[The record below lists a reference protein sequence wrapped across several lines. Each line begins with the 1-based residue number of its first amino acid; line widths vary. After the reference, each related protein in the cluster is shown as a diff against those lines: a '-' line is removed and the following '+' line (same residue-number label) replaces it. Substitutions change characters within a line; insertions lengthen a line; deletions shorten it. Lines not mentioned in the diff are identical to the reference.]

1 MYLNKF
7 RENKGA
13 RGDFSSGSQGQSM
26 NTFSLFQRVIAVCS
40 FILCMFAGT
49 AVQAKDKTALLF
61 IPLDNRPVCFSYPV
75 KVMEAAGYKIYTPPE
90 KLLATRT
97 APADTEKLW
106 KWLES
111 RAEKVDAAVIS
122 TDALIYGGLVASRTH
137 SMSMP
142 ELEAKVRRLQNL
154 RMDKD
159 TRLYGFST
167 LMRTPRESY
176 GNVEPAYY
184 SNVGPAIFRY
194 SQLSDKSD
202 LHAETL
208 LEDFEV
214 GAFERNLAKAH
225 LKDWLDRRNK
235 NMEINHQLA
244 MLTRVGRFEYF
255 AIGKDDN
262 APLSHT
268 HMEAR
273 KIILNNGYLSDESFQ
288 ILPGVDQLG
297 LLLLTRAANALSRK
311 SPAVYTMYVEGVGP
325 KTIPQYSDLPLGKS
339 VPEQVIAAG
348 GKIVYSPDAADVVL
362 AINTPADGTM
372 YDSTNLSNSYYA
384 SPANKRYIVNLGKML
399 ERGVNISL
407 ADVAFSNGGDNG
419 FMNEMSLRGFTE
431 KLSAY
436 NGWNTA
442 DNTVGF
448 AIAQGM
454 LAPQIAKDKQLM
466 LMRERILDDWYYQS
480 NARRIITD
488 ELEKNKKEAYKYTLN
503 EMMPKI
509 KKQAMG
515 IISRLAVNYDITAGT
530 KFDVVFPWN
539 RLFEV
544 DIVKLKQDKGN
555 LRFRSRSAKGLLP
568 DVPVYTK

>member
-1 MYLNKF
+1 
-7 RENKGA
+7 
-13 RGDFSSGSQGQSM
+13 M
-26 NTFSLFQRVIAVCS
+26 NRVHPFHSLITIVS
-40 FILCMFAGT
+40 LILCLLSGT
-49 AVQAKDKTALLF
+49 TALAKEKAAFLF
-61 IPLDNRPVCFSYPV
+61 IPMDNRPVCYSYPV

-97 APADTEKLW
+97 TPADTEKLW

-137 SMSMP
+137 SLSLA
-142 ELEAKVRRLQNL
+142 ELETRVKRLQNL

-184 SNVGPAIFRY
+184 SNVGPAIYRY

-214 GAFERNLAKAH
+214 GAFERNLAKDH

-244 MLTRVGRFEYF
+244 MLTRVGRFDYF

-273 KIILNNGYLSDESFQ
+273 KISLQNAYLSDASFQ

-297 LLLLTRAANALSRK
+297 LLLLTRAANVLSGQ
-311 SPAVYTMYVEGVGP
+311 SPKVYPMYVEGAGP

-348 GKIVYSPDAADVVL
+348 GEIAYSPDAADVVL
-362 AINTPADGTM
+362 AINTPADGIM
-372 YDSTNLSNSYYA
+372 YDSTNLSNQYYA
-384 SPANKRYIVNLGKML
+384 SPANKRYIVNLGRML

-419 FMNEMSLRGFTE
+419 FMNEMSLRGFTD

-442 DNTVGF
+442 DNTIGF
-448 AIAQGM
+448 AVSQGM
-454 LAPQIAKDKQLM
+454 LAPQITKDKQLM

-480 NARRIITD
+480 NARRLITD
-488 ELEKNKKEAYKYTLN
+488 ELEKNKKTAYKYALN
-503 EMMPKI
+503 DMMPKI
-509 KKQAMG
+509 KKQALD
-515 IISRLAVNYDITAGT
+515 IIGRLAVNYDITAGT

-544 DIVKLKQDKGN
+544 DVVKLQQDKSN
-555 LRFRSRSAKGLLP
+555 LRFRSRSAKGMLP
-568 DVPVYTK
+568 DVPVYSK

>member
-1 MYLNKF
+1 
-7 RENKGA
+7 
-13 RGDFSSGSQGQSM
+13 M
-26 NTFSLFQRVIAVCS
+26 NTFSLFRRVIAVCS

-49 AVQAKDKTALLF
+49 AVQAKEKTALLF

-273 KIILNNGYLSDESFQ
+273 KITLNNGYISDESFQ

-311 SPAVYTMYVEGVGP
+311 SPTVYPMYVEGVGP

-488 ELEKNKKEAYKYTLN
+488 ELEKNRKEAYKYALN

-544 DIVKLKQDKGN
+544 DIVKLQQDKGN

>member
-1 MYLNKF
+1 M
-7 RENKGA
+7 
-13 RGDFSSGSQGQSM
+13 
-26 NTFSLFQRVIAVCS
+26 
-40 FILCMFAGT
+40 
-49 AVQAKDKTALLF
+49 
-61 IPLDNRPVCFSYPV
+61 DNRPVCFSYPV

-97 APADTEKLW
+97 TPADTEKLW

-137 SMSMP
+137 SLP
-142 ELEAKVRRLQNL
+142 VAELERRVNRLKDL
-154 RMDKD
+154 HMDKNI
-159 TRLYGFST
+159 RFYGFST

-184 SNVGPAIFRY
+184 SHVGPAIYRY

-235 NMEINHQLA
+235 NMDVNRELA
-244 MLTRVGRFEYF
+244 MLARMGRFDYF

-273 KIILNNGYLSDESFQ
+273 KISFSNADVSDETFQ

-297 LLLLTRAANALSRK
+297 LLLLTRAANELSHQAPK
-311 SPAVYTMYVEGVGP
+311 VYQMYVEGVGP
-325 KTIPQYSDLPLGKS
+325 KTIPQYSDLPLGTS
-339 VPEQVIAAG
+339 IPEQIIAAG

-362 AINTPADGTM
+362 AINTPANGTM
-372 YDSTNLSNSYYA
+372 YDSTSLSNQYFA
-384 SPANKRYIVNLGKML
+384 SPANKRYIANLGKML
-399 ERGVNISL
+399 DRGVNVSL

-419 FMNEMSLRGFTE
+419 FMNEMSLRGYTD

-442 DNTVGF
+442 DNTIGF
-448 AIAQGM
+448 AISQGM
-454 LAPQIAKDKQLM
+454 LAPKIAKEKQLL
-466 LMRERILDDWYYQS
+466 LMRERIIDDWYYQS
-480 NARRIITD
+480 NARRLITD
-488 ELEKNKKEAYKYTLN
+488 ELEKEKKAAYKYTLN
-503 EMMPKI
+503 EMAPRV
-509 KKQAMG
+509 KKEALAV
-515 IISRLAVNYDITAGT
+515 INRLAVNYDITAGT
-530 KFDVVFPWN
+530 QYKLDFPWN

-544 DIVKLKQDKGN
+544 DITNVKQSKDK
-555 LRFRSRSAKGLLP
+555 LRNRSRSAKGLLP
-568 DVPVYTK
+568 DVPVYSK

>member
-1 MYLNKF
+1 
-7 RENKGA
+7 
-13 RGDFSSGSQGQSM
+13 M

-40 FILCMFAGT
+40 FILCMFAET
-49 AVQAKDKTALLF
+49 AVQAKEKAALLF

-273 KIILNNGYLSDESFQ
+273 KILLNNGYLSDESFQ

-297 LLLLTRAANALSRK
+297 LLLLTRAANALSKK
-311 SPAVYTMYVEGVGP
+311 SPTVYPMYVEGVGP

-339 VPEQVIAAG
+339 VPEQVVAAG

-509 KKQAMG
+509 KKQAMD

>member
-1 MYLNKF
+1 MFSKF
-7 RENKGA
+7 TGWSN
-13 RGDFSSGSQGQSM
+13 QWLIM
-26 NTFSLFQRVIAVCS
+26 NRFRFAFKWISIFN
-40 FILCMFAGT
+40 FILFTVLGFVFLEA
-49 AVQAKDKTALLF
+49 AALAKEKSAFIF

-97 APADTEKLW
+97 TPADTEKLW

-137 SMSMP
+137 SLP
-142 ELEAKVRRLQNL
+142 VAELERRVNRLKDL
-154 RMDKD
+154 HMDKNI
-159 TRLYGFST
+159 RFYGFST

-184 SNVGPAIFRY
+184 SHVGPAIYRY

-235 NMEINHQLA
+235 NMDVNRELA
-244 MLTRVGRFEYF
+244 MLARMGRFDYF

-273 KIILNNGYLSDESFQ
+273 KISFSNADVSDETFQ

-297 LLLLTRAANALSRK
+297 LLLLTRAANELSHQAPK
-311 SPAVYTMYVEGVGP
+311 VYQMYVEGVGP
-325 KTIPQYSDLPLGKS
+325 KTIPQYSDLPLGTS
-339 VPEQVIAAG
+339 IPEQIIAAG

-362 AINTPADGTM
+362 AINTPANGTM
-372 YDSTNLSNSYYA
+372 YDSTSLSNQYFA
-384 SPANKRYIVNLGKML
+384 SPANKRYIANLGKML
-399 ERGVNISL
+399 DRGVNVSL

-419 FMNEMSLRGFTE
+419 FMNEMSLRGYTD

-442 DNTVGF
+442 DNTIGF
-448 AIAQGM
+448 AISQGM
-454 LAPQIAKDKQLM
+454 LAPKIAKEKQLL
-466 LMRERILDDWYYQS
+466 LMRERIIDDWYYQS
-480 NARRIITD
+480 NARRLITD
-488 ELEKNKKEAYKYTLN
+488 ELEKEKKAAYKYTLN
-503 EMMPKI
+503 EMAPRV
-509 KKQAMG
+509 KKEALAV
-515 IISRLAVNYDITAGT
+515 INRLAVNYDITAGT
-530 KFDVVFPWN
+530 QYKLDFPWN

-544 DIVKLKQDKGN
+544 DITNIKQSKDKLRNK
-555 LRFRSRSAKGLLP
+555 SRSAKGLLP
-568 DVPVYTK
+568 DVPVYSK

>member
-1 MYLNKF
+1 MFSKF
-7 RENKGA
+7 TGWSN
-13 RGDFSSGSQGQSM
+13 QWLIM
-26 NTFSLFQRVIAVCS
+26 NRFRFAFKWISIFN
-40 FILCMFAGT
+40 FILF
-49 AVQAKDKTALLF
+49 TALGFVFSEAAALAKEKSAFIF
-61 IPLDNRPVCFSYPV
+61 IPMDNRPVCFSYPV

-97 APADTEKLW
+97 TPADTEKLW

-137 SMSMP
+137 SLP
-142 ELEAKVRRLQNL
+142 VAELERRVNRLKDL
-154 RMDKD
+154 HMDKNI
-159 TRLYGFST
+159 RFYGFST

-184 SNVGPAIFRY
+184 SHVGPAIYRY

-235 NMEINHQLA
+235 NMDVNRELA
-244 MLTRVGRFEYF
+244 MLARMGRFDYF

-273 KIILNNGYLSDESFQ
+273 KISFSNADVSDETFQ

-297 LLLLTRAANALSRK
+297 LLLLTRAANELSHQAPK
-311 SPAVYTMYVEGVGP
+311 VYQMYVEGVGP
-325 KTIPQYSDLPLGKS
+325 KTIPQYSDLPLGTS
-339 VPEQVIAAG
+339 IPEQIIAAG

-362 AINTPADGTM
+362 AINTPANGTM
-372 YDSTNLSNSYYA
+372 YDSTSLSNQYFA
-384 SPANKRYIVNLGKML
+384 SPANKRYIANLGKML
-399 ERGVNISL
+399 DRGVNVSL

-419 FMNEMSLRGFTE
+419 FMNEMSLRGYTD

-442 DNTVGF
+442 DNTIGF
-448 AIAQGM
+448 AISQGM
-454 LAPQIAKDKQLM
+454 LAPKIAKEKQLL
-466 LMRERILDDWYYQS
+466 LMRERIIDDWYYQS
-480 NARRIITD
+480 NARRLITD
-488 ELEKNKKEAYKYTLN
+488 ELEKEKKAAYKYTLN
-503 EMMPKI
+503 EMAPRV
-509 KKQAMG
+509 KKEALAV
-515 IISRLAVNYDITAGT
+515 INRLAVNYDITAGT
-530 KFDVVFPWN
+530 QYKLDFPWN

-544 DIVKLKQDKGN
+544 DITNVKQSKDK
-555 LRFRSRSAKGLLP
+555 LRNKSRSAKGLLP
-568 DVPVYTK
+568 DVPVYSK

>member
-1 MYLNKF
+1 MKTWSFCFKLIAALHF
-7 RENKGA
+7 ILLTVLGFAFFETQVEAREKEKGA
-13 RGDFSSGSQGQSM
+13 
-26 NTFSLFQRVIAVCS
+26 
-40 FILCMFAGT
+40 FI
-49 AVQAKDKTALLF
+49 F
-61 IPLDNRPVCFSYPV
+61 IPLDDRPVCYSYPV
-75 KVMEAAGYKIYTPPE
+75 KVMEAAGYKILTPPE
-90 KLLATRT
+90 KFLATRT
-97 APADTEKLW
+97 TPADTEKLW

-137 SMSMP
+137 MLPMAA
-142 ELEAKVRRLQNL
+142 LEAKVNRLKDLQ
-154 RMDKD
+154 MDKD
-159 TRLYGFST
+159 IRFYGFST

-184 SNVGPAIFRY
+184 SNVGPAIYRY

-202 LHAETL
+202 LHAESL

-235 NMEINHQLA
+235 NMEVNRQLA
-244 MLTRVGRFEYF
+244 MLARMGRFDYF

-273 KIILNNGYLSDESFQ
+273 KISFSNADVSDESFQ

-297 LLLLTRAANALSRK
+297 LLLLTRAANELSGTVPK
-311 SPAVYTMYVEGVGP
+311 VYQMYVEGVGP
-325 KTIPQYSDLPLGKS
+325 KTIPQYSDLPLGTS
-339 VPEQVIAAG
+339 VPEQIIAAG
-348 GKIVYSPDAADVVL
+348 GKIVYQPEAADVVL

-372 YDSTNLSNSYYA
+372 YDSTSLSNQYFA
-384 SPANKRYIVNLGKML
+384 SPANKRYIANLGKML

-419 FMNEMSLRGFTE
+419 FMNEMSLRGYTD

-442 DNTVGF
+442 DNTIGF
-448 AIAQGM
+448 AISQGM
-454 LAPQIAKDKQLM
+454 LAPKIEKEKQLM
-466 LMRERILDDWYYQS
+466 LMRERVLDDWYYQS
-480 NARRIITD
+480 NARRLITD
-488 ELEKNKKEAYKYTLN
+488 ELEKAKKTEYKYTLN
-503 EMMPKI
+503 DMMPKVR
-509 KKQAMG
+509 KQAFDIMN
-515 IISRLAVNYDITAGT
+515 RLAANYDITAGT

-544 DIVKLKQDKGN
+544 DIVKLKQEKSK
-555 LRFRSRSAKGLLP
+555 LRSKSRSAKGLLP
-568 DVPVYTK
+568 DVPVYSK

>member
-1 MYLNKF
+1 
-7 RENKGA
+7 
-13 RGDFSSGSQGQSM
+13 M

-49 AVQAKDKTALLF
+49 VVQAKDKTALLF

-273 KIILNNGYLSDESFQ
+273 KITLNNGYLSDESFQ

-311 SPAVYTMYVEGVGP
+311 SPTVYPMYVEGVGP

-488 ELEKNKKEAYKYTLN
+488 ELEKNRKEAYKYALN

-509 KKQAMG
+509 KKQAMD

>member
-1 MYLNKF
+1 MFSKF
-7 RENKGA
+7 TGWSN
-13 RGDFSSGSQGQSM
+13 QWLIM
-26 NTFSLFQRVIAVCS
+26 NRFRFAFKWISIFN
-40 FILCMFAGT
+40 FILF
-49 AVQAKDKTALLF
+49 TALGFVFSEAAALAKEKSAFIF

-97 APADTEKLW
+97 TPADTEKLW

-137 SMSMP
+137 SLP
-142 ELEAKVRRLQNL
+142 VAELERRVNRLKDL
-154 RMDKD
+154 HMDKNI
-159 TRLYGFST
+159 RFYGFST

-184 SNVGPAIFRY
+184 SHVGPAIYRY

-235 NMEINHQLA
+235 NMDVNRELA
-244 MLTRVGRFEYF
+244 MLARMGRFDYF

-273 KIILNNGYLSDESFQ
+273 KISFSNADVSDETFQ

-297 LLLLTRAANALSRK
+297 LLLLTRAANELSHQAPK
-311 SPAVYTMYVEGVGP
+311 VYQMYVEGVGP
-325 KTIPQYSDLPLGKS
+325 KTIPQYSDLPLGTS
-339 VPEQVIAAG
+339 IPEQIIAAG

-362 AINTPADGTM
+362 AINTPANGTM
-372 YDSTNLSNSYYA
+372 YDSTSLSNQYFA
-384 SPANKRYIVNLGKML
+384 SPANKRYIANLGKML
-399 ERGVNISL
+399 DRGVNVSL

-419 FMNEMSLRGFTE
+419 FMNEMSLRGYTD

-442 DNTVGF
+442 DNTIGF
-448 AIAQGM
+448 AISQGM
-454 LAPQIAKDKQLM
+454 LAPKIAKEKQLL
-466 LMRERILDDWYYQS
+466 LMRERIIDDWYYQS
-480 NARRIITD
+480 NARRLITD
-488 ELEKNKKEAYKYTLN
+488 ELEKEKKAAYKYTLN
-503 EMMPKI
+503 EMAPRV
-509 KKQAMG
+509 KKEALAV
-515 IISRLAVNYDITAGT
+515 INRLAVNYDITAGT
-530 KFDVVFPWN
+530 QYKLDFPWN

-544 DIVKLKQDKGN
+544 DITNVKQSKDK
-555 LRFRSRSAKGLLP
+555 LRNKSRSAKGLLP
-568 DVPVYTK
+568 DVPVYSK

>member
-1 MYLNKF
+1 MKTWSFCFKLIVALHF
-7 RENKGA
+7 ILLTVLGFAFSETQVEAREKEKGA
-13 RGDFSSGSQGQSM
+13 
-26 NTFSLFQRVIAVCS
+26 
-40 FILCMFAGT
+40 FI
-49 AVQAKDKTALLF
+49 F
-61 IPLDNRPVCFSYPV
+61 IPLDDRPVCYSYPV
-75 KVMEAAGYKIYTPPE
+75 KVMEAAGYKILTPPE
-90 KLLATRT
+90 KFLATRT
-97 APADTEKLW
+97 TPADTEKLW

-137 SMSMP
+137 MLPMAA
-142 ELEAKVRRLQNL
+142 LEAKVNRLKDLQ
-154 RMDKD
+154 MDKD
-159 TRLYGFST
+159 IRFYGFST

-184 SNVGPAIFRY
+184 SNVGPAIYRY

-202 LHAETL
+202 LHAESL

-235 NMEINHQLA
+235 NMEVNRQLA
-244 MLTRVGRFEYF
+244 MLARMGRFDYF
-255 AIGKDDN
+255 SIGKDDN

-273 KIILNNGYLSDESFQ
+273 KISFSNADVSDESFQ

-297 LLLLTRAANALSRK
+297 LLLLTRAANELSGTVPK
-311 SPAVYTMYVEGVGP
+311 VYQMYVEGVGP
-325 KTIPQYSDLPLGKS
+325 KTIPQYSDLPLGTS
-339 VPEQVIAAG
+339 VPEQIIAAG
-348 GKIVYSPDAADVVL
+348 GKIVYQPEAADVVL

-372 YDSTNLSNSYYA
+372 YDSTSLSNQYFA
-384 SPANKRYIVNLGKML
+384 SPANKRYIANLGKML

-419 FMNEMSLRGFTE
+419 FMNEMSLRGYTD

-442 DNTVGF
+442 DNTIGF

-454 LAPQIAKDKQLM
+454 LAPKIEKEKQLM
-466 LMRERILDDWYYQS
+466 LMRERVLDDWYYQS
-480 NARRIITD
+480 NARRLITD
-488 ELEKNKKEAYKYTLN
+488 ELEKAKKTEFKYTLN
-503 EMMPKI
+503 DMMPKVR
-509 KKQAMG
+509 KQAFDIMN
-515 IISRLAVNYDITAGT
+515 RLAANYDITAGT

-544 DIVKLKQDKGN
+544 DIVKLKQEKSK
-555 LRFRSRSAKGLLP
+555 LRSKSRSAKGLLP
-568 DVPVYTK
+568 DVPVYSK

>member
-1 MYLNKF
+1 
-7 RENKGA
+7 
-13 RGDFSSGSQGQSM
+13 M

-40 FILCMFAGT
+40 FILYMFAGT
-49 AVQAKDKTALLF
+49 AVQAKEKAALLF

-311 SPAVYTMYVEGVGP
+311 SPTVYPMYVEGVGP

-488 ELEKNKKEAYKYTLN
+488 ELEKNKKEAYKYALN

-509 KKQAMG
+509 KKQAMD

>member
-1 MYLNKF
+1 MKTWSFCFKLIATLHF
-7 RENKGA
+7 ILLTVLGFAFSETQVEAREKEKGA
-13 RGDFSSGSQGQSM
+13 
-26 NTFSLFQRVIAVCS
+26 
-40 FILCMFAGT
+40 FI
-49 AVQAKDKTALLF
+49 F
-61 IPLDNRPVCFSYPV
+61 IPLDDRPVCYSYPV
-75 KVMEAAGYKIYTPPE
+75 KVMEAAGYKILTPPE
-90 KLLATRT
+90 KFLATRT
-97 APADTEKLW
+97 TPADTEKLW

-137 SMSMP
+137 MLPMAA
-142 ELEAKVRRLQNL
+142 LEAKVNRLKDLQ
-154 RMDKD
+154 MDKD
-159 TRLYGFST
+159 IRFYGFST

-184 SNVGPAIFRY
+184 SNVGPAIYRY

-202 LHAETL
+202 LHAESL

-235 NMEINHQLA
+235 NMEVNRQLA
-244 MLTRVGRFEYF
+244 MLARMGRFDYF

-273 KIILNNGYLSDESFQ
+273 KISFSNADVSDESFQ

-297 LLLLTRAANALSRK
+297 LLLLTRAANELSGTVPK
-311 SPAVYTMYVEGVGP
+311 VYQMYVEGVGP
-325 KTIPQYSDLPLGKS
+325 KTIPQYSDLPLGTS
-339 VPEQVIAAG
+339 VPEQIIAAG
-348 GKIVYSPDAADVVL
+348 GKIVYQPEAADVVL

-372 YDSTNLSNSYYA
+372 YDSTSLSNQYFA
-384 SPANKRYIVNLGKML
+384 SPANKRYIANLGKML

-419 FMNEMSLRGFTE
+419 FMNEMSLRGYTD

-442 DNTVGF
+442 DNTIGF

-454 LAPQIAKDKQLM
+454 LAPKIEKEKQLM
-466 LMRERILDDWYYQS
+466 LMRERVLDDWYYQS
-480 NARRIITD
+480 NARRLITD
-488 ELEKNKKEAYKYTLN
+488 ELEKAKKTEFKYTLN
-503 EMMPKI
+503 DMMPKVR
-509 KKQAMG
+509 KQAFDIMN
-515 IISRLAVNYDITAGT
+515 RLAANYDITAGT

-544 DIVKLKQDKGN
+544 DIVKLKQEKSK
-555 LRFRSRSAKGLLP
+555 LRSKSRSAKGLLP
-568 DVPVYTK
+568 DVPVYSK

>member
-40 FILCMFAGT
+40 FILCMFSGT

-90 KLLATRT
+90 KLLATRS

-311 SPAVYTMYVEGVGP
+311 SPAVYPMYVEGVGP

-372 YDSTNLSNSYYA
+372 YDSTNLSNQYYA

-488 ELEKNKKEAYKYTLN
+488 ELEKNKKEAYKYALN

-509 KKQAMG
+509 KKQAMD

-544 DIVKLKQDKGN
+544 DIVKLQQDKGN
-555 LRFRSRSAKGLLP
+555 LRYRSRSAKGLLP
-568 DVPVYTK
+568 DVPIYTK

>member
-1 MYLNKF
+1 MKTWSFCFKLIAALHF
-7 RENKGA
+7 ILLTVLGVAFSETQVEAREKEKGA
-13 RGDFSSGSQGQSM
+13 
-26 NTFSLFQRVIAVCS
+26 
-40 FILCMFAGT
+40 FI
-49 AVQAKDKTALLF
+49 F
-61 IPLDNRPVCFSYPV
+61 IPLDDRPVCYSYPV
-75 KVMEAAGYKIYTPPE
+75 KVMEAAGYKILTPPE
-90 KLLATRT
+90 KFLATRT
-97 APADTEKLW
+97 TPADTEKLW

-137 SMSMP
+137 MLPMAA
-142 ELEAKVRRLQNL
+142 LEAKVNRLKDLQ
-154 RMDKD
+154 MDKD
-159 TRLYGFST
+159 IRFYGFST

-184 SNVGPAIFRY
+184 SNVGPAIYRY

-202 LHAETL
+202 LHAESL

-235 NMEINHQLA
+235 NMEVNRQLA
-244 MLTRVGRFEYF
+244 MLARMGRFDYF

-273 KIILNNGYLSDESFQ
+273 KISFSNADVSDESFQ

-297 LLLLTRAANALSRK
+297 LLLLTRAANELSGTVPK
-311 SPAVYTMYVEGVGP
+311 VYQMYVEGVGP
-325 KTIPQYSDLPLGKS
+325 KTIPQYSDLPLGTS
-339 VPEQVIAAG
+339 VPEQIIAAG
-348 GKIVYSPDAADVVL
+348 GKIVYQPEAADVVL

-372 YDSTNLSNSYYA
+372 YDSTSLSNQYFA
-384 SPANKRYIVNLGKML
+384 SPANKRYIANLGKML

-419 FMNEMSLRGFTE
+419 FMNEMSLRGYTD

-442 DNTVGF
+442 DNTIGF
-448 AIAQGM
+448 AISQGM
-454 LAPQIAKDKQLM
+454 LAPKIEKEKQLM
-466 LMRERILDDWYYQS
+466 LMRERVLDDWYYQS
-480 NARRIITD
+480 NARRLITD
-488 ELEKNKKEAYKYTLN
+488 ELEKAKKTEYKYTLN
-503 EMMPKI
+503 DMMPKVR
-509 KKQAMG
+509 KQAFDIMN
-515 IISRLAVNYDITAGT
+515 RLAANYDITAGT

-544 DIVKLKQDKGN
+544 DIVKLQQEKSK
-555 LRFRSRSAKGLLP
+555 LRSKSRSAKGLLP
-568 DVPVYTK
+568 DVPVYSK

>member
-1 MYLNKF
+1 MKTWSFCFKLIAALHF
-7 RENKGA
+7 ILLTVLGVAFSETQVEAREKEKGA
-13 RGDFSSGSQGQSM
+13 
-26 NTFSLFQRVIAVCS
+26 
-40 FILCMFAGT
+40 FI
-49 AVQAKDKTALLF
+49 F
-61 IPLDNRPVCFSYPV
+61 IPLDDRPVCYSYPV
-75 KVMEAAGYKIYTPPE
+75 KVMEAAGYKILTPPE
-90 KLLATRT
+90 KFLATRT
-97 APADTEKLW
+97 TPADTEKLW

-137 SMSMP
+137 MLPMAA
-142 ELEAKVRRLQNL
+142 LEAKVNRLKDLQ
-154 RMDKD
+154 MDKD
-159 TRLYGFST
+159 IRFYGFST

-184 SNVGPAIFRY
+184 SNVGPAIYRY

-202 LHAETL
+202 LHAESL

-235 NMEINHQLA
+235 NMEVNRQLA
-244 MLTRVGRFEYF
+244 MLARMGRFDYF

-273 KIILNNGYLSDESFQ
+273 KISFSNADVSDESFQ

-297 LLLLTRAANALSRK
+297 LLLLTRAANELSGTVPK
-311 SPAVYTMYVEGVGP
+311 VYQMYVEGVGP
-325 KTIPQYSDLPLGKS
+325 KTIPQYSDLPLGTS
-339 VPEQVIAAG
+339 VPEQIIAAG
-348 GKIVYSPDAADVVL
+348 GKIVYQPEAADVVL

-372 YDSTNLSNSYYA
+372 YDSTSLSNQYFA
-384 SPANKRYIVNLGKML
+384 SPANKRYIANLGKML

-419 FMNEMSLRGFTE
+419 FMNEMSLRGYTD

-442 DNTVGF
+442 DNTIGF
-448 AIAQGM
+448 AISQGM
-454 LAPQIAKDKQLM
+454 LAPKIEKEKQLM
-466 LMRERILDDWYYQS
+466 LMRERVLDDWYYQS
-480 NARRIITD
+480 NARRLITD
-488 ELEKNKKEAYKYTLN
+488 ELEKAKKTEYKYTLN
-503 EMMPKI
+503 DMMPKVR
-509 KKQAMG
+509 KQAFDIMN
-515 IISRLAVNYDITAGT
+515 RLAANYDITAGT

-544 DIVKLKQDKGN
+544 DIVKLKQEKSK
-555 LRFRSRSAKGLLP
+555 LRSKSRSAKGLLP
-568 DVPVYTK
+568 DVPVYSK

>member
-1 MYLNKF
+1 
-7 RENKGA
+7 
-13 RGDFSSGSQGQSM
+13 M
-26 NTFSLFQRVIAVCS
+26 NTFTLFQRVIAVCS
-40 FILCMFAGT
+40 FILCMLAGT
-49 AVQAKDKTALLF
+49 VVQAKEKTALLF

-97 APADTEKLW
+97 VPADTEKLW

-311 SPAVYTMYVEGVGP
+311 SPTVYPMYVEGVGP

-372 YDSTNLSNSYYA
+372 YDSTNLSNQYYA

-488 ELEKNKKEAYKYTLN
+488 ELEKNKKEAYKYALN

-509 KKQAMG
+509 KKQAMD

>member
-1 MYLNKF
+1 MFSKF
-7 RENKGA
+7 TGWSN
-13 RGDFSSGSQGQSM
+13 QWLIM
-26 NTFSLFQRVIAVCS
+26 NRFRFAFKWISIFN
-40 FILCMFAGT
+40 FILF
-49 AVQAKDKTALLF
+49 TALGFVFSEAAALAKEKSAFIF
-61 IPLDNRPVCFSYPV
+61 IPMDNRPVCFSYPV

-97 APADTEKLW
+97 TPADTEKLW

-137 SMSMP
+137 SLP
-142 ELEAKVRRLQNL
+142 VAELERRVNRLKDL
-154 RMDKD
+154 HMDKNI
-159 TRLYGFST
+159 RFYGFST

-184 SNVGPAIFRY
+184 SHVGPAIYRY

-235 NMEINHQLA
+235 NMDVNRELA
-244 MLTRVGRFEYF
+244 MLARMGRFDYF

-273 KIILNNGYLSDESFQ
+273 KISFSNADVSDETFQ

-297 LLLLTRAANALSRK
+297 LLLLTRAANELSHQAPK
-311 SPAVYTMYVEGVGP
+311 VYQMYVEGVGP
-325 KTIPQYSDLPLGKS
+325 KTIPQYSDLPLGTS
-339 VPEQVIAAG
+339 IPEQIIAAG

-362 AINTPADGTM
+362 AINTPANGTM
-372 YDSTNLSNSYYA
+372 YDSTSLSNQYFA
-384 SPANKRYIVNLGKML
+384 SPANKRYIANLGKML
-399 ERGVNISL
+399 DRGVNVSL

-419 FMNEMSLRGFTE
+419 FMNEMSLRGYTD

-442 DNTVGF
+442 DNTIGF
-448 AIAQGM
+448 AISQGM
-454 LAPQIAKDKQLM
+454 LAPKIAKEKQLL
-466 LMRERILDDWYYQS
+466 LMRERIIDDWYYQS
-480 NARRIITD
+480 NARRLITD
-488 ELEKNKKEAYKYTLN
+488 ELEKEKKAAYKYTLN
-503 EMMPKI
+503 EMAPRV
-509 KKQAMG
+509 KKEALAV
-515 IISRLAVNYDITAGT
+515 INRLAVNYDITAGT
-530 KFDVVFPWN
+530 QYKLEFPWN

-544 DIVKLKQDKGN
+544 DITNVKQSKDK
-555 LRFRSRSAKGLLP
+555 LRNKSRSAKGLLP
-568 DVPVYTK
+568 DVPVYSK

>member
-1 MYLNKF
+1 MKVIM
-7 RENKGA
+7 
-13 RGDFSSGSQGQSM
+13 SGVRLLQVLIT
-26 NTFSLFQRVIAVCS
+26 TFS
-40 FILCMFAGT
+40 FILCMLSGPA
-49 AVQAKDKTALLF
+49 AQAKEKAAFLF
-61 IPLDNRPVCFSYPV
+61 IPLDNRPVCYGYPV
-75 KVMEAAGYKIYTPPE
+75 RVMEAAGYKVYTPPE
-90 KLLATRT
+90 NLLANRT
-97 APADTEKLW
+97 KPADTEKLW
-106 KWLES
+106 KWLEN

-137 SMSMP
+137 SLSLA
-142 ELEAKVRRLQNL
+142 ELEARVRRLEKL
-154 RMDKD
+154 HMDKD
-159 TRLYGFST
+159 TRFYGFST

-176 GNVEPAYY
+176 GNVEPEYY
-184 SNVGPAIFRY
+184 SNVGPAIYRY

-244 MLTRVGRFEYF
+244 RLTRVGRFDYF

-273 KIILNNGYLSDESFQ
+273 KISLNNAYLSDESFQ

-297 LLLLTRAANALSRK
+297 LLLLTRASNALSGK
-311 SPAVYTMYVEGVGP
+311 SPKVYPMYVEGVGP

-339 VPEQVIAAG
+339 VPEQIIAAG
-348 GKIVYSPDAADVVL
+348 GKVVNSPETADVVL

-372 YDSTNLSNSYYA
+372 YDSTNLSNQYYA

-399 ERGVNISL
+399 DRGVNISL

-442 DNTVGF
+442 DNTIGF

-454 LAPQIAKDKQLM
+454 LAPRIDKEKQLM

-488 ELEKNKKEAYKYTLN
+488 ELEKDKKVSFKYTLN

-509 KKQAMG
+509 RKQAQD

-544 DIVKLKQDKGN
+544 DIIKLQQDKN
-555 LRFRSRSAKGLLP
+555 KFRNRSRSAKGMLP
-568 DVPVYTK
+568 DVPVYSK

>member
-1 MYLNKF
+1 MKTWSFCFKLIATLHF
-7 RENKGA
+7 ILLTVLGFAFFETQVEAREKEKGA
-13 RGDFSSGSQGQSM
+13 
-26 NTFSLFQRVIAVCS
+26 
-40 FILCMFAGT
+40 FI
-49 AVQAKDKTALLF
+49 F
-61 IPLDNRPVCFSYPV
+61 IPLDDRPVCYSYPV
-75 KVMEAAGYKIYTPPE
+75 KVMEAAGYKILTPPE
-90 KLLATRT
+90 KFLATRT
-97 APADTEKLW
+97 TPADTEKLW

-137 SMSMP
+137 MLPMAA
-142 ELEAKVRRLQNL
+142 LEAKVNRLKDLQ
-154 RMDKD
+154 MDKD
-159 TRLYGFST
+159 IRFYGFST

-184 SNVGPAIFRY
+184 SNVGPAIYRY

-202 LHAETL
+202 LHAESL

-235 NMEINHQLA
+235 NMEVNRQLA
-244 MLTRVGRFEYF
+244 MLARMGRFDYF

-273 KIILNNGYLSDESFQ
+273 KISFSNADVSDESFQ

-297 LLLLTRAANALSRK
+297 LLLLTRAANELSGTVPK
-311 SPAVYTMYVEGVGP
+311 VYQMYVEGVGP
-325 KTIPQYSDLPLGKS
+325 KTVPQYSDLPLGTS
-339 VPEQVIAAG
+339 VPEQIIAAG
-348 GKIVYSPDAADVVL
+348 GKIVYQPEAADVVL

-372 YDSTNLSNSYYA
+372 YDSTSLSNQYFA
-384 SPANKRYIVNLGKML
+384 SPANKRYIANLGKML

-419 FMNEMSLRGFTE
+419 FMNEMSLRGYTD

-442 DNTVGF
+442 DNTIGF

-454 LAPQIAKDKQLM
+454 LAPKIEKEKQLM
-466 LMRERILDDWYYQS
+466 LMRERVLDDWYYQS
-480 NARRIITD
+480 NARRLITD
-488 ELEKNKKEAYKYTLN
+488 ELEKAKKTEFKYTLN
-503 EMMPKI
+503 DMMPKVR
-509 KKQAMG
+509 KQAFDIMN
-515 IISRLAVNYDITAGT
+515 RLAANYDITAGT

-544 DIVKLKQDKGN
+544 DIVKLKQEKSK
-555 LRFRSRSAKGLLP
+555 LRSKSRSAKGLLP
-568 DVPVYTK
+568 DVPVYSK

>member
-1 MYLNKF
+1 MKTWSFCFKLIAALHF
-7 RENKGA
+7 ILLTVLGVAFSETQVEAREKEKGA
-13 RGDFSSGSQGQSM
+13 
-26 NTFSLFQRVIAVCS
+26 
-40 FILCMFAGT
+40 FI
-49 AVQAKDKTALLF
+49 F
-61 IPLDNRPVCFSYPV
+61 IPLDDRPVCYSYPV
-75 KVMEAAGYKIYTPPE
+75 KVMEAAGYKILTPPE
-90 KLLATRT
+90 KFLATRT
-97 APADTEKLW
+97 TPADTEKLW

-137 SMSMP
+137 MLPMAA
-142 ELEAKVRRLQNL
+142 LEAKVNRLKDLQ
-154 RMDKD
+154 MDKD
-159 TRLYGFST
+159 IRFYGFST

-184 SNVGPAIFRY
+184 SNVGPAIYRY

-202 LHAETL
+202 LHAESL

-235 NMEINHQLA
+235 NMEVNRQLA
-244 MLTRVGRFEYF
+244 MLARMGRFDYF

-273 KIILNNGYLSDESFQ
+273 KISFSNADVSDESFQ

-297 LLLLTRAANALSRK
+297 LLLLTRAANELSGTVPK
-311 SPAVYTMYVEGVGP
+311 VYQMYVEGVGP
-325 KTIPQYSDLPLGKS
+325 KTIPQYSDLPLGTS
-339 VPEQVIAAG
+339 VPEQIIAAG
-348 GKIVYSPDAADVVL
+348 GKIVYQPEAADVVL

-372 YDSTNLSNSYYA
+372 YDSTSLSNQYFA
-384 SPANKRYIVNLGKML
+384 SPANKRYIANLGKML

-419 FMNEMSLRGFTE
+419 FMNEMSLRGYTD

-442 DNTVGF
+442 DNTIGF
-448 AIAQGM
+448 AISQGM
-454 LAPQIAKDKQLM
+454 LAPKIEKEKQLM
-466 LMRERILDDWYYQS
+466 LMRERVLDDWYYQS
-480 NARRIITD
+480 NARRLITD
-488 ELEKNKKEAYKYTLN
+488 ELEKAKKTEFKYTLN
-503 EMMPKI
+503 DMMPKVR
-509 KKQAMG
+509 KQAFDIMN
-515 IISRLAVNYDITAGT
+515 RLAANYDITAGT
-530 KFDVVFPWN
+530 KFDVMFPWN

-544 DIVKLKQDKGN
+544 DIVKLKQEKSK
-555 LRFRSRSAKGLLP
+555 LRSKSRSAKGLLP
-568 DVPVYTK
+568 DVPVYSK

>member
-1 MYLNKF
+1 MKTWSFCFKLIAALHF
-7 RENKGA
+7 ILLTVLGFAFSETQVEAREKEKGA
-13 RGDFSSGSQGQSM
+13 
-26 NTFSLFQRVIAVCS
+26 
-40 FILCMFAGT
+40 FI
-49 AVQAKDKTALLF
+49 F
-61 IPLDNRPVCFSYPV
+61 IPLDDRPVCYSYPV
-75 KVMEAAGYKIYTPPE
+75 KVMEAAGYKILTPPE
-90 KLLATRT
+90 KFLATRT
-97 APADTEKLW
+97 TPADTEKLW

-137 SMSMP
+137 MLPMAA
-142 ELEAKVRRLQNL
+142 LEAKVNRLKDLQ
-154 RMDKD
+154 MDKD
-159 TRLYGFST
+159 IRFYGFST

-184 SNVGPAIFRY
+184 SNVGPAIYRY

-202 LHAETL
+202 LHAESL

-235 NMEINHQLA
+235 NMEVNRQLA
-244 MLTRVGRFEYF
+244 MLARMGRFDYF

-273 KIILNNGYLSDESFQ
+273 KISFSNADVSDESFQ

-297 LLLLTRAANALSRK
+297 LLLLTRAANELSGTVPK
-311 SPAVYTMYVEGVGP
+311 VYQMYVEGVGP
-325 KTIPQYSDLPLGKS
+325 KTIPQYSDLPLGTS
-339 VPEQVIAAG
+339 VPEQIIAAG
-348 GKIVYSPDAADVVL
+348 GKIVYQPEAADVVL

-372 YDSTNLSNSYYA
+372 YDSTSLSNQYFA
-384 SPANKRYIVNLGKML
+384 SPANKRYIANLGKML

-419 FMNEMSLRGFTE
+419 FMNEMSLRGYTD

-442 DNTVGF
+442 DNTIGF
-448 AIAQGM
+448 AISQGM
-454 LAPQIAKDKQLM
+454 LAPKIEKEKQLM
-466 LMRERILDDWYYQS
+466 LMRERVLDDWYYQS
-480 NARRIITD
+480 NARRLITD
-488 ELEKNKKEAYKYTLN
+488 ELEKAKKTEFKYTLN
-503 EMMPKI
+503 DMMPKVR
-509 KKQAMG
+509 KQAFDIMN
-515 IISRLAVNYDITAGT
+515 RLAANYDITAGT

-544 DIVKLKQDKGN
+544 DIVKLKQEKSK
-555 LRFRSRSAKGLLP
+555 LRSKSRSAKGLLP
-568 DVPVYTK
+568 DVPVYSK

>member
-1 MYLNKF
+1 
-7 RENKGA
+7 
-13 RGDFSSGSQGQSM
+13 M
-26 NTFSLFQRVIAVCS
+26 NMFTLFQRVIAVCS
-40 FILCMFAGT
+40 FIWCMFAGT
-49 AVQAKDKTALLF
+49 AVQAKEKAALLF

-97 APADTEKLW
+97 APADMEKLW

-311 SPAVYTMYVEGVGP
+311 SPTVYPMYVEGVGP

-399 ERGVNISL
+399 ERGVNVSL

-488 ELEKNKKEAYKYTLN
+488 ELEKNKKEAYKYALN

-509 KKQAMG
+509 KKQAMD

-544 DIVKLKQDKGN
+544 DIVKLQQDKGN

>member
-1 MYLNKF
+1 MYQ
-7 RENKGA
+7 A
-13 RGDFSSGSQGQSM
+13 
-26 NTFSLFQRVIAVCS
+26 VIVAFS
-40 FILCMFAGT
+40 FILYMLSGT
-49 AVQAKDKTALLF
+49 AALAKEKAALLF
-61 IPLDNRPVCFSYPV
+61 VPMDNRPVCYSYPV

-90 KLLATRT
+90 NLLANRT
-97 APADTEKLW
+97 TPADTEKLW

-111 RAEKVDAAVIS
+111 RSEKVDAAVIS

-137 SMSMP
+137 SMSMAQ
-142 ELEAKVRRLQNL
+142 LEARVKRLQNL

-184 SNVGPAIFRY
+184 SNVGPAIYRY

-202 LHAETL
+202 MHAETL

-214 GAFERNLAKAH
+214 GAFERNMAKAH

-235 NMEINHQLA
+235 NMEINYQLA
-244 MLTRVGRFEYF
+244 MLTRMGRFDYF

-273 KIILNNGYLSDESFQ
+273 KISFKNAYLSDESFQ

-297 LLLLTRAANALSRK
+297 LLLLTRAVNALSHQ
-311 SPAVYTMYVEGVGP
+311 SPKVYPMYVEGVGP

-339 VPEQVIAAG
+339 VPEQIIAAG
-348 GKIVYSPDAADVVL
+348 GKIAYSPDAADVVL

-372 YDSTNLSNSYYA
+372 YDSTSLSNQYYA

-399 ERGVNISL
+399 ERGINISL

-480 NARRIITD
+480 NARRLITD
-488 ELEKNKKEAYKYTLN
+488 ELEKNKKTAYKYALN
-503 EMMPKI
+503 EMMQKI
-509 KKQAMG
+509 KKQALD
-515 IISRLAVNYDITAGT
+515 IITRLAANYDITAGT
-530 KFDVVFPWN
+530 KFEVVFPWN

-544 DIVKLKQDKGN
+544 DIVKLQQDKRN
-555 LRFRSRSAKGLLP
+555 LRYRSRSAKGMLP
-568 DVPVYTK
+568 DVPVYSK

>member
-1 MYLNKF
+1 
-7 RENKGA
+7 
-13 RGDFSSGSQGQSM
+13 M
-26 NTFSLFQRVIAVCS
+26 NRSHSFHSLSLIAFFS
-40 FILCMFAGT
+40 FILYLLSGT
-49 AVQAKDKTALLF
+49 AVLAKEKVAFLF
-61 IPLDNRPVCFSYPV
+61 IPMDNRPVCYSYPV

-97 APADTEKLW
+97 SPADTEKLW

-137 SMSMP
+137 LLSLA
-142 ELEAKVRRLQNL
+142 ELEVRVKRLQNL
-154 RMDKD
+154 HMDKD

-184 SNVGPAIFRY
+184 SNVGPAIYRY

-244 MLTRVGRFEYF
+244 MLTRVGRFDYF

-273 KIILNNGYLSDESFQ
+273 KISLKNAYLSDASFQ

-297 LLLLTRAANALSRK
+297 LLLLTRAANAISGR
-311 SPAVYTMYVEGVGP
+311 SPKVYPMYVEGVGSR
-325 KTIPQYSDLPLGKS
+325 TVPQYSDLPLAKS
-339 VPEQVIAAG
+339 VPEQIHAAG
-348 GKIVYSPDAADVVL
+348 GQIAYSPDAADVVL

-372 YDSTNLSNSYYA
+372 YDSTNLSNQYYA

-399 ERGVNISL
+399 DRGVNISL

-419 FMNEMSLRGFTE
+419 FMNEMSLRGFTD

-442 DNTVGF
+442 DNTIGF
-448 AIAQGM
+448 AISQGM
-454 LAPQIAKDKQLM
+454 LAPQIEKDKQLM

-480 NARRIITD
+480 NARRMITD
-488 ELEKNKKEAYKYTLN
+488 ELEKNKKTAYKYALN

-509 KKQAMG
+509 KKQALD
-515 IISRLAVNYDITAGT
+515 IINRLAVNYDITAST
-530 KFDVVFPWN
+530 KFDLLFPWN

-544 DIVKLKQDKGN
+544 DIIKLQQDKRN
-555 LRFRSRSAKGLLP
+555 LRYRSRSAKGLLP
-568 DVPVYTK
+568 DVPVYSK

>member
-1 MYLNKF
+1 
-7 RENKGA
+7 
-13 RGDFSSGSQGQSM
+13 M

-40 FILCMFAGT
+40 FLLCMFAGT

-154 RMDKD
+154 RMDKN

-311 SPAVYTMYVEGVGP
+311 SPAVYPMYVEGVGP

-372 YDSTNLSNSYYA
+372 YDSTNLSNQYYA
-384 SPANKRYIVNLGKML
+384 SPANKRYIVNLGRML
-399 ERGVNISL
+399 EKGANISL

-454 LAPQIAKDKQLM
+454 LAPQIVKDKQLM

-509 KKQAMG
+509 KKQAMD

-530 KFDVVFPWN
+530 KFDVLFPWN

>member
-1 MYLNKF
+1 
-7 RENKGA
+7 
-13 RGDFSSGSQGQSM
+13 M

-40 FILCMFAGT
+40 FLLCMFAGT

-273 KIILNNGYLSDESFQ
+273 KILLNNGYLSDESFQ

-297 LLLLTRAANALSRK
+297 LLLLTRAANALSKK
-311 SPAVYTMYVEGVGP
+311 SPTVYPMYVEGVGP

-488 ELEKNKKEAYKYTLN
+488 ELEKNRKEAYKYALN

-509 KKQAMG
+509 KKQAMD

>member
-1 MYLNKF
+1 MKTWNFCFKLIAALHF
-7 RENKGA
+7 ILLTVLGVAFFETQVEAREKEKGA
-13 RGDFSSGSQGQSM
+13 
-26 NTFSLFQRVIAVCS
+26 
-40 FILCMFAGT
+40 FI
-49 AVQAKDKTALLF
+49 F
-61 IPLDNRPVCFSYPV
+61 IPLDDRPVCYSYPV
-75 KVMEAAGYKIYTPPE
+75 KVMEAAGYKILTPPE
-90 KLLATRT
+90 KFLATRT
-97 APADTEKLW
+97 TPADTEKLW

-137 SMSMP
+137 MLPMAA
-142 ELEAKVRRLQNL
+142 LEAKVNRLKDLQ
-154 RMDKD
+154 MDKD
-159 TRLYGFST
+159 IRFYGFST

-184 SNVGPAIFRY
+184 SNVGPAIYRY

-202 LHAETL
+202 LHAESL

-235 NMEINHQLA
+235 NMEVNRQLA
-244 MLTRVGRFEYF
+244 MLARMGRFDYF
-255 AIGKDDN
+255 SIGKDDN

-273 KIILNNGYLSDESFQ
+273 KISFSNADVSDESFQ

-297 LLLLTRAANALSRK
+297 LLLLTRAANELSGTVPK
-311 SPAVYTMYVEGVGP
+311 VYQMYVEGVGP
-325 KTIPQYSDLPLGKS
+325 KTIPQYSDLPLGTS
-339 VPEQVIAAG
+339 VPEQIIAAG
-348 GKIVYSPDAADVVL
+348 GKIVYQPEAADVVL
-362 AINTPADGTM
+362 AINTPANGTM
-372 YDSTNLSNSYYA
+372 YDSTSLSNQYFA
-384 SPANKRYIVNLGKML
+384 SPANKRYIANLGKML

-419 FMNEMSLRGFTE
+419 FMNEMSLRGYTD

-442 DNTVGF
+442 DNTIGF

-454 LAPQIAKDKQLM
+454 LAPKIEKEKQLM
-466 LMRERILDDWYYQS
+466 LMRERVLDDWYYQS
-480 NARRIITD
+480 NARRLITD
-488 ELEKNKKEAYKYTLN
+488 ELEKAKKTEFKYTLN
-503 EMMPKI
+503 DMMPKVR
-509 KKQAMG
+509 KQAFDIMN
-515 IISRLAVNYDITAGT
+515 RLAANYDITAGT

-544 DIVKLKQDKGN
+544 DIVKLKQEKSK
-555 LRFRSRSAKGLLP
+555 LRSKSRSAKGLLP
-568 DVPVYTK
+568 DVPVYSK

>member
-1 MYLNKF
+1 
-7 RENKGA
+7 
-13 RGDFSSGSQGQSM
+13 M
-26 NTFSLFQRVIAVCS
+26 NTFNFFQRVIAVFS
-40 FILCMFAGT
+40 FILCIFAGT
-49 AVQAKDKTALLF
+49 AVQAKEKAALLF

-106 KWLES
+106 KWQES

-311 SPAVYTMYVEGVGP
+311 SPTVYPMYVEGVGP

-509 KKQAMG
+509 KKQAMD

>member
-1 MYLNKF
+1 MSRMHKL
-7 RENKGA
+7 
-13 RGDFSSGSQGQSM
+13 Q
-26 NTFSLFQRVIAVCS
+26 TFIIIFS
-40 FILCMFAGT
+40 FIVSLLSGT
-49 AVQAKDKTALLF
+49 DVLAKEKAAFLF
-61 IPLDNRPVCFSYPV
+61 IPLDNRPVCYSYPV
-75 KVMEAAGYKIYTPPE
+75 KVMEAAGYKVYTPPE

-97 APADTEKLW
+97 TPADTEKLW

-137 SMSMP
+137 LMSLS
-142 ELEAKVRRLQNL
+142 ELEAKVKRLQNL

-184 SNVGPAIFRY
+184 SNVGPAIYRY

-214 GAFERNLAKAH
+214 GAFERNLAKDH

-244 MLTRVGRFEYF
+244 MLTRVGRFDYF

-273 KIILNNGYLSDESFQ
+273 KISLKNAYLSDESFQ

-297 LLLLTRAANALSRK
+297 LLLLTRAANALSGR
-311 SPAVYTMYVEGVGP
+311 SPKVYPMYVEGVGP
-325 KTIPQYSDLPLGKS
+325 KTIPQYSDLPLAKS
-339 VPEQVIAAG
+339 VPEQVAAAG
-348 GKIVYSPDAADVVL
+348 GKIVYSPEEADVVL

-372 YDSTNLSNSYYA
+372 YDSTSLSNQYYA
-384 SPANKRYIVNLGKML
+384 SPANKRYIANLGKML
-399 ERGVNISL
+399 ERGMNISL

-419 FMNEMSLRGFTE
+419 FMNEMSLRGYTDR
-431 KLSAY
+431 LSAY

-442 DNTVGF
+442 DNTMGF

-454 LAPQIAKDKQLM
+454 LAPQIDKENRLM
-466 LMRERILDDWYYQS
+466 LMRERIIDDWYYQS
-480 NARRIITD
+480 NGRRIITD
-488 ELEKNKKEAYKYTLN
+488 ELEKNKKTAYKYTLN
-503 EMMPKI
+503 EMMPGI
-509 KKQAMG
+509 KKQALD
-515 IISRLAVNYDITAGT
+515 IISRLAANYDITAGT
-530 KFDVVFPWN
+530 RFDLVFPWN

-544 DIVKLKQDKGN
+544 DILKMQQDKSK
-555 LRFRSRSAKGLLP
+555 LRYRSRSAKGMLP
-568 DVPVYTK
+568 DVPVYSK

>member
-1 MYLNKF
+1 
-7 RENKGA
+7 
-13 RGDFSSGSQGQSM
+13 M
-26 NTFSLFQRVIAVCS
+26 NRVHPFHSLITIVS
-40 FILCMFAGT
+40 LILCLLSGT
-49 AVQAKDKTALLF
+49 TALAKEKAAFLF
-61 IPLDNRPVCFSYPV
+61 IPMDNRPVCYSYPV

-97 APADTEKLW
+97 TPADTEKLW

-137 SMSMP
+137 SLSLA
-142 ELEAKVRRLQNL
+142 ELEARVRRLQNL

-184 SNVGPAIFRY
+184 SNVGPAIYRY

-214 GAFERNLAKAH
+214 GAFERNLAKDH

-244 MLTRVGRFEYF
+244 MLTRVGRFDYF

-273 KIILNNGYLSDESFQ
+273 KISLQNAYLSDASFQ

-297 LLLLTRAANALSRK
+297 LLLLTRAANVLSGQ
-311 SPAVYTMYVEGVGP
+311 SPKVYPMYVEGAGP

-348 GKIVYSPDAADVVL
+348 GEIAYSPDAADVVL

-372 YDSTNLSNSYYA
+372 YDSTNLSNQYYA
-384 SPANKRYIVNLGKML
+384 SPANKRYIVNLGRML

-419 FMNEMSLRGFTE
+419 FMNEMSLRGFTD

-442 DNTVGF
+442 DNTIGF
-448 AIAQGM
+448 AVSQGM
-454 LAPQIAKDKQLM
+454 LAPQITKDKQLM

-480 NARRIITD
+480 NARRLITD
-488 ELEKNKKEAYKYTLN
+488 ELEKNKKTAYKYALN
-503 EMMPKI
+503 DMMPKI
-509 KKQAMG
+509 KKQALD
-515 IISRLAVNYDITAGT
+515 IIGRLAVNYDITAGT

-544 DIVKLKQDKGN
+544 DVVKLQQDKSN
-555 LRFRSRSAKGLLP
+555 LRFRSRSAKGMLP
-568 DVPVYTK
+568 DVPVYSK

>member
-1 MYLNKF
+1 
-7 RENKGA
+7 
-13 RGDFSSGSQGQSM
+13 M

-40 FILCMFAGT
+40 FILYMFAGT
-49 AVQAKDKTALLF
+49 AVQAKEKAALLF

-311 SPAVYTMYVEGVGP
+311 SPTVYPMYVEGVGP

-509 KKQAMG
+509 KKQAMD
-515 IISRLAVNYDITAGT
+515 IITRLAVNYDITAGT

>member
-1 MYLNKF
+1 MK
-7 RENKGA
+7 
-13 RGDFSSGSQGQSM
+13 
-26 NTFSLFQRVIAVCS
+26 TFSLFQRVIAVCS
-40 FILCMFAGT
+40 FILYMFAGT
-49 AVQAKDKTALLF
+49 AVQAKEKAALLF

-311 SPAVYTMYVEGVGP
+311 SPTVYPMYVEGVGP

-442 DNTVGF
+442 DNAVGF

-509 KKQAMG
+509 KKQAMD

-544 DIVKLKQDKGN
+544 DIVKLQQDKGN

>member
-1 MYLNKF
+1 MEK
-7 RENKGA
+7 
-13 RGDFSSGSQGQSM
+13 SQEKMRINMLG
-26 NTFSLFQRVIAVCS
+26 RRIAFLIS
-40 FILCMFAGT
+40 FIVVIFTT
-49 AVQAKDKTALLF
+49 AIVQAKEKGTFIF
-61 IPLDNRPVCFSYPV
+61 IPLDNRPVCYSYPV
-75 KVMEAAGYKIYTPPE
+75 KVMEAAGYKIFTPPE
-90 KLLATRT
+90 KLLASRT
-97 APADTEKLW
+97 TPADTERLW

-111 RAEKVDAAVIS
+111 RAEKADAAVIS

-137 SMSMP
+137 LLSSG
-142 ELEAKVRRLQNL
+142 ELEKRVERLKKLN
-154 RMDKD
+154 MDKA

-184 SNVGPAIFRY
+184 SSVGPAIYRY

-202 LHAETL
+202 LHAESL

-235 NMEINHQLA
+235 NMEINRQLA
-244 MLTRVGRFEYF
+244 MLARTGRFDYF

-273 KIILNNGYLSDESFQ
+273 KISFSHAGVSDDVFQ

-297 LLLLTRAANALSRK
+297 LLLLTRAANMLSARV
-311 SPAVYTMYVEGVGP
+311 PRVYQMYVEGVGP
-325 KTIPQYSDLPLGKS
+325 KTIPQYSDLPLGTS
-339 VPEQVIAAG
+339 VPEQISAAG
-348 GKIVYSPDAADVVL
+348 GKIVYSPEAADVIL

-372 YDSTNLSNSYYA
+372 YDSTNLSNQYYA

-399 ERGVNISL
+399 ERGANISL

-419 FMNEMSLRGFTE
+419 FMNEMSLRGYTE

-442 DNTVGF
+442 DNTIGF

-454 LAPQIAKDKQLM
+454 LAPGITEENRLM

-488 ELEKNKKEAYKYTLN
+488 KLEKDKKTEYKYMLN
-503 EMMPKI
+503 NMMPEI
-509 KKQAMG
+509 RKKAMDV
-515 IISRLAVNYDITAGT
+515 ISRLAVNYDITAGT
-530 KFDVVFPWN
+530 KYEIIFPWN

-544 DIVKLKQDKGN
+544 DVVKLKQEKN
-555 LRFRSRSAKGLLP
+555 KLRNRSRASKGLLP
-568 DVPVYTK
+568 DVPVYSK

>member
-1 MYLNKF
+1 MKTWSFCFKLIAALHF
-7 RENKGA
+7 ILLTVLGFAFSETQVEAREKEKGA
-13 RGDFSSGSQGQSM
+13 
-26 NTFSLFQRVIAVCS
+26 
-40 FILCMFAGT
+40 FI
-49 AVQAKDKTALLF
+49 F
-61 IPLDNRPVCFSYPV
+61 IPLDDRPVCYSYPV
-75 KVMEAAGYKIYTPPE
+75 KVMEAAGYKILTPPE
-90 KLLATRT
+90 KFLATRT
-97 APADTEKLW
+97 TPADTEKLW

-137 SMSMP
+137 MLPMAA
-142 ELEAKVRRLQNL
+142 LEAKVNRLKDLQ
-154 RMDKD
+154 MDKD
-159 TRLYGFST
+159 IRFYGFST

-184 SNVGPAIFRY
+184 SNVGPAIYRY

-202 LHAETL
+202 LHAESL

-235 NMEINHQLA
+235 NMEVNRQLA
-244 MLTRVGRFEYF
+244 MLARMGRFDYF

-273 KIILNNGYLSDESFQ
+273 KISFSNADVSDESFQ

-297 LLLLTRAANALSRK
+297 LLLLTRAANELSETVPK
-311 SPAVYTMYVEGVGP
+311 VYQMYVEGVGP
-325 KTIPQYSDLPLGKS
+325 KTIPQYSDLPLGTS
-339 VPEQVIAAG
+339 VPEQIIAAG
-348 GKIVYSPDAADVVL
+348 GKIVYQPEAADVVL

-372 YDSTNLSNSYYA
+372 YDSTSLSNQYFA
-384 SPANKRYIVNLGKML
+384 SPANKRYIANLGKML

-419 FMNEMSLRGFTE
+419 FMNEMSLRGYTD

-442 DNTVGF
+442 DNTIGF
-448 AIAQGM
+448 AISQGM
-454 LAPQIAKDKQLM
+454 LAPKIEKEKQLM
-466 LMRERILDDWYYQS
+466 LMRERVLDDWYYQS
-480 NARRIITD
+480 NARRLITD
-488 ELEKNKKEAYKYTLN
+488 ELEKAKKTEFKYTLN
-503 EMMPKI
+503 DMMPTVR
-509 KKQAMG
+509 KQAFDIMN
-515 IISRLAVNYDITAGT
+515 RLAANYDITAGT

-544 DIVKLKQDKGN
+544 DIVKLKQEKSK
-555 LRFRSRSAKGLLP
+555 LRSKSRSAKGLLP
-568 DVPVYTK
+568 DVPVYSK